1 MKTGLIMEGGT
12 MRGMF
17 TAGVTD
23 VLMENGIE
31 FDGGIG
37 VSAGAAFGC
46 NYKSKQIGRTI
57 RYNMKYCRDKRFCS
71 IRSWIFTGD
80 LFGADFCYKEIP
92 NKLDLFDNETYINN
106 PMEFYVVCTDAV
118 TGEAVY
124 KKCDRLGDYELK
136 WMRASASLPMVSRI
150 VEVDG
155 YKLSDGGMVDSIPI
169 KYFESIGYDRNV
181 VILTQPKGYIKEKNP
196 LVPIMKVALRKYPKL
211 VEAIANRH
219 IVYNKTTKYIFDKE
233 AKGEVLVI
241 CPKEKL
247 PIDHMEKDPEI
258 LKKTYD
264 LGREV
269 ALERLD
275 EIKKYLEMK

>member
-71 IRSWIFTGD
+71 IRSWLFTGD
-80 LFGADFCYKEIP
+80 LFGADFCYREIP

-118 TGEAVY
+118 TGKAVY
-124 KKCDRLGDYELK
+124 KKCDQLGEKELE
-136 WMRASASLPMVSRI
+136 WMRASASLPLVSRI

-155 YKLSDGGMVDSIPI
+155 FKLSDGGMVDSIPL

-196 LVPIMKVALRKYPKL
+196 LVPIMKVVLRKYPKL

-219 IVYNKTTKYIFDKE
+219 IVYNETTKYIFDKE
-233 AKGEVLVI
+233 QKGELLVI

-247 PIDHMEKDPEI
+247 PIDHMEKDPKI

-275 EIKKYLEMK
+275 EIKKYLNI

>member
-31 FDGGIG
+31 FDGAIG

-57 RYNMKYCRDKRFCS
+57 RYNMKYCKDKRFCS

-80 LFGADFCYKEIP
+80 LFGADFCYREIP

-118 TGEAVY
+118 TGKAVY
-124 KKCDRLGDYELK
+124 KKCDKLGENELE
-136 WMRASASLPMVSRI
+136 WMRASASLPLVSRI

-155 YKLSDGGMVDSIPI
+155 FKLSDGGMVDSIPV

-196 LVPIMKVALRKYPKL
+196 LVPIMKVVLRKYPKL

-219 IVYNKTTKYIFDKE
+219 VVYNETTKYVFDKE
-233 AKGEVLVI
+233 KKGELLVV

-275 EIKKYLEMK
+275 EIKKYLNK

>member
-31 FDGGIG
+31 FDGAIG

-46 NYKSKQIGRTI
+46 NYKSRQIGRTI
-57 RYNMKYCRDKRFCS
+57 RYNMKYCKDKRFCS

-80 LFGADFCYKEIP
+80 LFGADFCYREIP

-118 TGEAVY
+118 TGKAVY
-124 KKCDRLGDYELK
+124 KKCDKLSEYELK
-136 WMRASASLPMVSRI
+136 WMRASASLPLVSRI

-155 YKLSDGGMVDSIPI
+155 FKLSDGGMVDSIPV

-196 LVPIMKVALRKYPKL
+196 LVPIMKVVLRKYPKL

-219 IVYNKTTKYIFDKE
+219 VVYNETTKYVFDKE
-233 AKGEVLVI
+233 KKGELLVI

-275 EIKKYLEMK
+275 EIKKYLNK